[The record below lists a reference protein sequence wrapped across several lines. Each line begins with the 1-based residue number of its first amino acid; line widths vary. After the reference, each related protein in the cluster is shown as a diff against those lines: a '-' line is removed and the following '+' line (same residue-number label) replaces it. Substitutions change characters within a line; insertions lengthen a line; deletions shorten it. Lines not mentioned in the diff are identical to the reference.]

1 MHTTLK
7 AATVLMVL
15 LLAMT
20 ARCAAHDMWVA
31 VSSHRVS
38 PGESITITVKEGH
51 EFPEGKEVAASKIA
65 RLALISPDGS
75 VMDLPVAEDPGSR
88 ALKPTTAVL
97 KKAGTYTVVA
107 EKKSYF
113 VTKTTTGT
121 VFEQKNRVKK
131 ALSSKYSEYLG
142 KAIVTAGKS
151 SGSSFQRAF
160 ARFFQLTPLQD
171 PGLLHAGQSLGL
183 VVACG
188 NTGCEAGI
196 RATYEGY
203 RADTHEHGGHDHH
216 HASPVESRSAKDG
229 KAVITLPRK
238 GKWLVIASREMP
250 YRDPAAADH
259 HVQTGTI
266 TFELP

>member
-1 MHTTLK
+1 MHLLLK
-7 AATVLMVL
+7 SATL
-15 LLAMT
+15 LLAMLLAMI

-38 PGESITITVKEGH
+38 PGESVTISVKEGH
-51 EFPEGKEVAASKIA
+51 GFPGGNEVAASKIA
-65 RLALISPDGS
+65 RLVLISPDGS
-75 VMDLPVAEDPGSR
+75 ATELPVAEDPGSK
-88 ALKPTTAVL
+88 AIKPATAVL

-113 VTKTTTGT
+113 VTRTTTGA
-121 VFEQKNRVKK
+121 VFEPKNRVKK

-142 KAIVTAGKS
+142 KAIIIAGKA
-151 SGSSFQRAF
+151 SGSSFKKAF
-160 ARFFQLTPLQD
+160 GEFFQLTPLQD

-183 VVACG
+183 VVTG
-188 NTGCEAGI
+188 GRIGCEAGV

-203 RADTHEHGGHDHH
+203 RDDTHEHGGHAHH
-216 HASPVESRSAKDG
+216 HAYPAETRSAKDG
-229 KAVITLPRK
+229 KAVITLSRK

-259 HVQTGTI
+259 LVQTGTI